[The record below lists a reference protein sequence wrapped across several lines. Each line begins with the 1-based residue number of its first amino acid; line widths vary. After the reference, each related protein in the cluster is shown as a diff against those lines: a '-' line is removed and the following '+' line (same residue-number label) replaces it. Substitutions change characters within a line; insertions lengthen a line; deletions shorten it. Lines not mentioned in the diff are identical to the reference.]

1 MKRFFFLLAAFAAA
15 AALTGCNGNIE
26 PAPDPVINISDSTFT
41 ALPEGGELTIA
52 YTIQNPV
59 EGGNLTA
66 DPADDW
72 MGEAKVSDEA
82 VVFNVEPNEGE
93 QARETTVTLTYVF
106 GDDRNITAEVIVSQD
121 FVQEEPDV
129 PGEDPVIE
137 IVTEEMTIPFA
148 GGECRILYQVKD
160 PVSDGKMSASSDA
173 GWLTG
178 FSCDDNNGVADF
190 TAEANETAETRSA
203 TVVLTYTYGGS
214 KTVTAEFDL
223 SQEAS
228 DPEAKYNYDYQLSY
242 YFAEYYG
249 NQFTDCHNWVFYLTD
264 TPAEDGMYF
273 PDNAVVYTIDLYA
286 AADPENPENPL
297 PAAGEYR
304 ISSDSE
310 DMTFSDFMSYPTIP
324 GYVAMIVDGTV
335 NISYEGT
342 DIIIEGIW
350 TDENNATHHFVFN
363 GPMEV
368 TDMTEPEGPD
378 DPDVPETPDEFNI
391 EAFNYEAEYVNDVDG
406 VMEVDLCFVDM
417 PLDDYG
423 YSYVGPGH
431 NLHVTAF
438 MPFDYDGNIPAGTYT
453 ITSEPGAVNT
463 LTPGEIEEWYP
474 GFADGYGAFM
484 EVYDESGYYLTYY
497 AMSEGTM
504 TVSGSAGNYTV
515 ECEFT
520 TEDGTPVT
528 CTYNG
533 PIEIQYIPTPYS
545 TLTGDYTAKL
555 EGAVA
560 HTSYTGN
567 YYGNALRWKIS
578 LMPADSLNG
587 DGLELELFTATT
599 GTFEEGIPS
608 GTYTASTSTYMG
620 EAFEYIA
627 GYKDYYYG
635 GIYGSNLMQ
644 YSGGEVVGQAPAQS
658 GELHITNNGDGTY
671 ALSFS
676 MNDDKGNVWDGEWS
690 GELNAENDDWSS
702 YSAAPGNTVRRGI
715 PLTDAQRSQFHKE
728 RGSRDVVA
736 GPDAGKAAPAGSI
749 KEYVLKKLGKM

>member
-1 MKRFFFLLAAFAAA
+1 MPAILLLFFVAAFYTSTHCNTDCARNFSVCVGGDGAHGRRVEGGFQCGEKFCGEVVVLEENLAAVTPCELGVRNLVSARN
-15 AALTGCNGNIE
+15 ALWQRHENG
-26 PAPDPVINISDSTFT
+26 

-190 TAEANETAETRSA
+190 TAEANGTAETRSA

-417 PLDDYG
+417 PLDDMPIQTPIHQHAAFEIDKASG
-423 YSYVGPGH
+423 AEKSQVRAFERLLDCRYSIGLVR
-431 NLHVTAF
+431 
-438 MPFDYDGNIPAGTYT
+438 
-453 ITSEPGAVNT
+453 
-463 LTPGEIEEWYP
+463 
-474 GFADGYGAFM
+474 FAD
-484 EVYDESGYYLTYY
+484 
-497 AMSEGTM
+497 
-504 TVSGSAGNYTV
+504 
-515 ECEFT
+515 
-520 TEDGTPVT
+520 
-528 CTYNG
+528 
-533 PIEIQYIPTPYS
+533 
-545 TLTGDYTAKL
+545 
-555 EGAVA
+555 
-560 HTSYTGN
+560 H
-567 YYGNALRWKIS
+567 
-578 LMPADSLNG
+578 
-587 DGLELELFTATT
+587 
-599 GTFEEGIPS
+599 
-608 GTYTASTSTYMG
+608 
-620 EAFEYIA
+620 
-627 GYKDYYYG
+627 
-635 GIYGSNLMQ
+635 
-644 YSGGEVVGQAPAQS
+644 
-658 GELHITNNGDGTY
+658 
-671 ALSFS
+671 
-676 MNDDKGNVWDGEWS
+676 
-690 GELNAENDDWSS
+690 
-702 YSAAPGNTVRRGI
+702 
-715 PLTDAQRSQFHKE
+715 
-728 RGSRDVVA
+728 
-736 GPDAGKAAPAGSI
+736 GKADAIMRYTLIYLQLIDERTLHRDMDIPF
-749 KEYVLKKLGKM
+749 VLCDSHYLSGFFNDT

>member
-1 MKRFFFLLAAFAAA
+1 MKTSNFLFLTALAAA
-15 AALTGCNGNIE
+15 AVLTGCKDNIE
-26 PAPDPVINISDSTFT
+26 PAPDPVINISDSSLV
-41 ALPEGGELTIA
+41 ALPEGGELAIA
-52 YTIQNPV
+52 YTIENPV
-59 EGGNLTA
+59 DGRTLTA

-72 MGEAKVSDEA
+72 MGEAKVSDTA

-106 GDDRNITAEVIVSQD
+106 GDDRNVTAEVIVSQD
-121 FVQEEPDV
+121 FVKEEPDV

-137 IVTEEMTIPFA
+137 IVTEEMTIPFT
-148 GGECRILYQVKD
+148 GGARQILYQVKN
-160 PVSDGKMSASSDA
+160 PASDGKMSASSEA
-173 GWLTG
+173 GWLSG
-178 FSCDDNNGVADF
+178 FSCVNNGVVDF

-203 TVVLTYTYGGS
+203 TVVLTYTYNGD
-214 KTVTAEFDL
+214 KTVTAEFGL

-242 YFAEYYG
+242 YLAEYYG

-378 DPDVPETPDEFNI
+378 DPDVPETPEGFNI
-391 EAFNYEAEYVNDVDG
+391 EAINAQASYDGKISDIMSASITFTDMELDGDGYFILPGNALRIIAYMPYNADGDIPSGTYNVTAEYGGLNTI
-406 VMEVDLCFVDM
+406 EV
-417 PLDDYG
+417 G
-423 YSYVGPGH
+423 
-431 NLHVTAF
+431 
-438 MPFDYDGNIPAGTYT
+438 
-453 ITSEPGAVNT
+453 
-463 LTPGEIEEWYP
+463 
-474 GFADGYGAFM
+474 
-484 EVYDESGYYLTYY
+484 EVYDYGSGYYDGDGTYLEVY
-497 AMSEGTM
+497 GNATGWLPTEILAISEGTM

-533 PIEIQYIPTPYS
+533 PIDIENIPQPYS
-545 TLTGDYTAKL
+545 TLTEDYTLDLLYADASATFY
-555 EGAVA
+555 EDF
-560 HTSYTGN
+560 
-567 YYGNALRWKIS
+567 YGDGPGEWKITIYPES
-578 LMPADSLNG
+578 GSG
-587 DGLELELFTATT
+587 DGLMIDLYCNGNFTD
-599 GTFEEGIPS
+599 GIAS
-608 GTYTASTSTYMG
+608 GTYTVADNQYLGNDM
-620 EAFEYIA
+620 EYIP
-627 GYKDYYYG
+627 GYIDQYYG
-635 GIYGSNLMQ
+635 SLYGTNYQ
-644 YSGGEVVGQAPAQS
+644 HYEGGMADQIGMAPAVS
-658 GELHITNNGDGTY
+658 GDLEITNIGDGTY
-671 ALSFS
+671 NIKFTFK
-676 MNDDKGNVWDGEWS
+676 DDR
-690 GELNAENDDWSS
+690 
-702 YSAAPGNTVRRGI
+702 GNTWNGEYEGYVSLQNYSSA
-715 PLTDAQRSQFHKE
+715 PKPPVTDNAPKHRELK
-728 RGSRDVVA
+728 V
-736 GPDAGKAAPAGSI
+736 KADPNAKAVTAPAGSI